1 VEHEK
6 MADAY
11 SLMNQKLQHS
21 LNENSNLEKTILE
34 LKVCIMKYSFIRLSF
49 VTYRFCLVYLLQA
62 YLKRHEREYNLA
74 QKEID
79 DLRKQVNRS
88 APFIL

>member
-1 VEHEK
+1 

-34 LKVCIMKYSFIRLSF
+34 LK
-49 VTYRFCLVYLLQA
+49 A
-62 YLKRHEREYNLA
+62 DLKRHEREYNLA
-74 QKEID
+74 HKEVD
-79 DLRKQVNRS
+79 DLRKQ
-88 APFIL
+88 